1 MRIYVDA
8 DACPVVDTIINE
20 AKTYNTEVILVKS
33 YNHYSLQEY
42 PDHVKVSY
50 VDSGADAADYKIV
63 GLAKQHDLIVTQDY
77 GLAALGLE
85 KGCYVL
91 HHVGFHYTKERI
103 DQMLDERHRKA
114 KARKAGFRTKG
125 PKKLEQT
132 QKESFRNSLR
142 KLLDNYSSS
151 S

>member
-1 MRIYVDA
+1 MKIYVDA
-8 DACPVVDTIINE
+8 DACPVIDTIIKE
-20 AKTYNTEVILVKS
+20 AKDFHINVVLVKS
-33 YNHYSLQEY
+33 YSHFSLQEY
-42 PDHVKVSY
+42 PENVKVSY

-63 GLAKQHDLIVTQDY
+63 GMAKSNDLIVTQDY

-85 KGCYVL
+85 KGCFVL
-91 HHVGFHYTKERI
+91 HHIGFHYTKEKI

-125 PKKLEQT
+125 PKKLDYS

-142 KLLDNYSSS
+142 KLLEQYN
-151 S
+151 